1 MRPRLGLAATGAAA
15 AAMALLLSACGLLG
29 GAGAP
34 TVTILSPPSN
44 TQVASGDEVEVEVE
58 AAGGGEIDRVELLVD
73 GAPEDVA
80 ASPRPQDAFSARLR
94 WEARGVGSHELEVIA
109 YNTAGTGSD
118 PDAIIVNVLAAVAE
132 ATRTPTATATTTATA
147 TPTATSGPTDTA
159 TSTPTDTATATLTP
173 APDPLIHFF
182 TADDD
187 SLALGECTTLRWE
200 AEFAFEGVYLDG
212 AGVAG
217 EGPAAEQNVCP
228 PLGTTTYTLEARGT
242 EGRVDV
248 ATVDVTATFI
258 IIPLT
263 RDVRVTFTHLR
274 VIDDTDSGFIDAG
287 AGEIWL
293 VIDINGTACRL
304 PASGTWS
311 INSGV
316 NFSIGRGG
324 DCPVVTLPILQ
335 DLFVT
340 ARAWDDD
347 TFSPDDLL
355 GTMQHTHP
363 AADDW
368 EAGSPYT
375 FPAVPNAG
383 DFEITYTIDI
393 L

>member
-1 MRPRLGLAATGAAA
+1 MRRRFDLVATSAAGAAIIVF
-15 AAMALLLSACGLLG
+15 LSGCGLLG
-29 GAGAP
+29 GAGVP

-44 TQVASGDEVEVEVE
+44 VQVSSGDEVELEVE
-58 AAGGGEIDRVELLVD
+58 AVGGGQIDRVELLVD

-109 YNTAGTGSD
+109 YNTAGAASES
-118 PDAIIVNVLAAVAE
+118 DAIIVNVLAAVAE
-132 ATRTPTATATTTATA
+132 ATRTPTATATATASPTVGPTDTSTSTPTETATA
-147 TPTATSGPTDTA
+147 TATV
-159 TSTPTDTATATLTP
+159 
-173 APDPLIHFF
+173 APDPVIHFF

-187 SLALGECTTLRWE
+187 SLTLGECTTLRWE

-242 EGRVDV
+242 EDRVDV

-258 IIPLT
+258 VIPLT

-274 VIDDTDSGFIDAG
+274 VIDDTDSGLIDAG

-293 VIDINGTACRL
+293 VIDINGTACQI

-311 INSGV
+311 INSGT
-316 NFSIGRGG
+316 NFPIPSGA
-324 DCPVVTLPILQ
+324 CPVVTLPILQ

-340 ARAWDDD
+340 VRAWDDD

-363 AADDW
+363 VADGW

-383 DFEITYTIDI
+383 AFEITYAIDV

>member
-1 MRPRLGLAATGAAA
+1 MRARLGLAASGAAGA
-15 AAMALLLSACGLLG
+15 GMVLVLSACGLLG

-44 TQVASGDEVEVEVE
+44 TQVSSGDEVELEVE
-58 AAGGGEIDRVELLVD
+58 AVGGGQIDRVELLVD
-73 GAPEDVA
+73 GAPTDVA

-94 WEARGVGSHELEVIA
+94 WEARGVGSHELEVVA
-109 YNTAGTGSD
+109 YNTAGAAGD
-118 PDAIIVNVLAAVAE
+118 PDAIIVNVLAAVAV
-132 ATRTPTATATTTATA
+132 ATDTPTATAT
-147 TPTATSGPTDTA
+147 
-159 TSTPTDTATATLTP
+159 ATATLTAGP
-173 APDPLIHFF
+173 TDTPTSTPTETATLTPTAAPDPVIHFF

-187 SLALGECTTLRWE
+187 SLTLGECTTLRWE

-248 ATVDVTATFI
+248 AAVDVTATFI

-263 RDVRVTFTHLR
+263 RDVRITFTQLN
-274 VIDDTDSGFIDAG
+274 VINDGDPFLFG

-293 VIDINGTACRL
+293 VIDINGSLCRL
-304 PASGTWS
+304 PTAGTWS
-311 INSGV
+311 INSGT
-316 NFSIGRGG
+316 NFAIPSGA
-324 DCPVVTLPILQ
+324 CPVITLPIFQ

-340 ARAWDDD
+340 VRAWEEDNPPFD
-347 TFSPDDLL
+347 PNDLL
-355 GTMQHTHP
+355 GTMQHPHSSG
-363 AADDW
+363 DDW
-368 EAGSPYT
+368 EGDGPYT
-375 FPAVPNAG
+375 FVAVPAAG
-383 DFEITYTIDI
+383 AFEITYTIDI